1 MSASVFISYA
11 SQDQKVANTLCKAL
25 EGRGFSCWIAS
36 RNIAPGENFQIAIVR
51 AIRSA
56 KIMLLVFTGN
66 SNNSDEMAKELALAS
81 QSKLIVVPLLIDDVR
96 PNDAFSYEF
105 ATRQWIDFF
114 SDWET
119 AIEQLAHRISVALAT
134 ETPATAAPA
143 AAEAVT
149 ANPAPTPDV
158 IARAFADQPA
168 AAAAPIG
175 QTLVEPAGRT
185 AVMSAPEAATLTA
198 AASAPAAAAVAAGP
212 SSFQDAPAKRGAPVV
227 LIVTL
232 SLLVI
237 VMIAGAAV
245 ILPSFLA
252 KKPTPPTA
260 AAATNTVTAL
270 TTTPAPPPTPP
281 LVTQPSTATPG
292 PAPMA
297 SETPP
302 GPSTETPIQPT
313 ASGGTA
319 QAEDPDLDP
328 ETHRGGGR
336 SGRHHGGGGGGSSGG
351 GSADVPF

>member
-119 AIEQLAHRISVALAT
+119 AIEQLAHRISVALAP
-134 ETPATAAPA
+134 ETPAAAAPTTG
-143 AAEAVT
+143 ET
-149 ANPAPTPDV
+149 LPLNPAPTPDV

-168 AAAAPIG
+168 AAAAPMG
-175 QTLVEPAGRT
+175 QTMVEPASRT
-185 AVMSAPEAATLTA
+185 AVMSATEVAATAT
-198 AASAPAAAAVAAGP
+198 PAAAIVPGP
-212 SSFQDAPAKRGAPVV
+212 SSFQDPAPAKRGAPVV

-232 SLLVI
+232 SLLAI

-270 TTTPAPPPTPP
+270 TTTPAPPPTPA

-297 SETPP
+297 SVTPPPPP
-302 GPSTETPIQPT
+302 GPPGETPVQPT
-313 ASGGTA
+313 ASGSA
-319 QAEDPDLDP
+319 AEDPDLDP

-336 SGRHHGGGGGGSSGG
+336 SGRRHGGGGGSSGG